1 MGYNGNIEILRCNFQ
16 SHIIKKGYGILMD
29 LGLKDKIVVVT
40 GASRGIGRAIAHGF
54 AEEGARL
61 SICGRTQDTLESVT
75 NELTAKGAAVFAKQ
89 TDVTDMEQVEAF
101 VAQTVEAYGRID
113 VVVNNVGGSRWTPL
127 EEISDT
133 EWHEILDLNLVS
145 AARVNQLAIPQMK
158 NQGGGVILMITSIY
172 GREGG
177 GHITYNAAKAAEISM
192 TKSLAKELA
201 PDNIRVNSVAPG
213 SILFPG
219 GGWARRI
226 AADPEAMDAFVESE
240 MPLGRFGKPEEIA
253 NVVVFLA
260 SERASLVTG
269 ACVNVDGCQS
279 RSNI

>member
-1 MGYNGNIEILRCNFQ
+1 MNLR
-16 SHIIKKGYGILMD
+16 LR
-29 LGLKDKIVVVT
+29 DKVVVVT
-40 GASRGIGRAIAHGF
+40 GASRGIGRAIANGF
-54 AEEGARL
+54 AEEGTRL
-61 SICGRTQDTLESVT
+61 SVCGRDPDTLQDVT
-75 NELTAKGAAVFAKQ
+75 EELTAHGIKVFSKP
-89 TDVTDMEQVEAF
+89 TDVTDTAQVDAF
-101 VAQTVEAYGRID
+101 ISETLNRFSRID

-127 EEISDT
+127 NEISDE

-145 AARVNQLAIPQMK
+145 ATRINRLVIPAMQK
-158 NQGGGVILMITSIY
+158 QGGGVILMIASIY

-192 TKSLAKELA
+192 AKSLAKELA
-201 PDNIRVNSVAPG
+201 PDNIRVNSIAPG

-219 GGWARRI
+219 GGWDRRI
-226 AADPEAMDAFVESE
+226 KADPERMKAFVESE

-253 NVVVFLA
+253 NVAVFLA

-269 ACVNVDGCQS
+269 ACINVDGCQS

>member
-1 MGYNGNIEILRCNFQ
+1 MN
-16 SHIIKKGYGILMD
+16 
-29 LGLKDKIVVVT
+29 LGLKDKVVVVT

-54 AEEGARL
+54 ADEGARL
-61 SICGRTQDTLESVT
+61 SICGRTQDTLQSVT
-75 NELTAKGAAVFAKQ
+75 AELTAKDAQVFAKL
-89 TDVTDMEQVEAF
+89 TDVTDTGQVEAF
-101 VAQTVEAYGRID
+101 ISETVDTYGKID

-127 EEISDT
+127 EDISDT

-145 AARVNQLAIPQMK
+145 AARVNRCVIPEMK
-158 NQGGGVILMITSIY
+158 KQGGGAILMITSIY

-219 GGWARRI
+219 GGWTRRI
-226 AADPEAMDAFVESE
+226 AADPKAMEAFVKSD
-240 MPLGRFGKPEEIA
+240 MPLGRFGKPEEVA

-279 RSNI
+279 HSNI

>member
-1 MGYNGNIEILRCNFQ
+1 MNLR
-16 SHIIKKGYGILMD
+16 LR
-29 LGLKDKIVVVT
+29 DKVVVVT
-40 GASRGIGRAIAHGF
+40 GASRGIGRAIANGF
-54 AEEGARL
+54 AEEGVRL
-61 SICGRTQDTLESVT
+61 SVCGRDPDTLQDVT
-75 NELTAKGAAVFAKQ
+75 EELTTYGIKVFSKP
-89 TDVTDMEQVEAF
+89 TDVTDSDQVNAF
-101 VAQTVEAYGRID
+101 MTETLNRFTRID

-127 EEISDT
+127 DEISDD

-145 AARVNQLAIPQMK
+145 TARVNRHAIPAMQK
-158 NQGGGVILMITSIY
+158 QGGGAIIMITSIY

-201 PDNIRVNSVAPG
+201 PHNIRVNSIAPG

-219 GGWARRI
+219 GGWDRRI
-226 AADPEAMDAFVESE
+226 KADPEKMQAFVESE

-253 NVVVFLA
+253 NVAVFLA
-260 SERASLVTG
+260 SERASLITG
-269 ACVNVDGCQS
+269 ACINVDGCQS

>member
-1 MGYNGNIEILRCNFQ
+1 MNLE
-16 SHIIKKGYGILMD
+16 
-29 LGLKDKIVVVT
+29 LKDKVVVVT
-40 GASRGIGRAIAHGF
+40 GASRGIGKAIANGF

-61 SICGRTQDTLESVT
+61 SICGRDPENLENVA
-75 NELTAKGAAVFAKQ
+75 NELKTHDVEVLAIP
-89 TDVTDMEQVEAF
+89 TDVTDSIQVQSFMNKTLEN
-101 VAQTVEAYGRID
+101 YGQID

-127 EEISDT
+127 NEITDE

-145 AARVNQLAIPQMK
+145 AARINRHAIPVMQE
-158 NQGGGVILMITSIY
+158 QGCGVILMISSIY

-201 PDNIRVNSVAPG
+201 PENIRVNSIAPG

-219 GGWARRI
+219 GGWDRRI
-226 AADPEAMDAFVESE
+226 KADPERMKAFVESE

-253 NVVVFLA
+253 NVAVFLA

-269 ACVNVDGCQS
+269 ACINVDGCQS

>member
-1 MGYNGNIEILRCNFQ
+1 MI
-16 SHIIKKGYGILMD
+16 
-29 LGLKDKIVVVT
+29 LGLTDKVVVVT
-40 GASRGIGRAIAHGF
+40 GASRGIGRSIAHGF
-54 AEEGARL
+54 AMEEARL
-61 SICGRTQDTLESVT
+61 SICGRDPDMLQAIID
-75 NELTAKGAAVFAKQ
+75 ELKPYKRGVFSKP
-89 TDVTDMEQVEAF
+89 TDVTDSQQVHDFMSETIEHF
-101 VAQTVEAYGRID
+101 GRID

-127 EEISDT
+127 EEITDD

-145 AARVNQLAIPQMK
+145 ATRINHHAIPLMK
-158 NQGGGVILMITSIY
+158 KQGSGVIIMITSIY

-177 GHITYNAAKAAEISM
+177 GHITYNAAKSATISM
-192 TKSLAKELA
+192 TKALAKELA

-219 GGWARRI
+219 GGWDRRMK
-226 AADPEAMDAFVESE
+226 ADPEGMKAFVERE

-260 SERASLVTG
+260 SDCASLVTG
-269 ACVNVDGCQS
+269 ACINVDGCQS

>member
-1 MGYNGNIEILRCNFQ
+1 MNLE
-16 SHIIKKGYGILMD
+16 
-29 LGLKDKIVVVT
+29 LKNKVVVVT
-40 GASRGIGRAIAHGF
+40 GASRGIGKAIAFGF
-54 AEEGARL
+54 AKEGARL
-61 SICGRTQDTLESVT
+61 SICGRDTENLENVA
-75 NELTAKGAAVFAKQ
+75 NELKTHNIEVLAIP
-89 TDVTDMEQVEAF
+89 TDVTDFAQVQSFMTE
-101 VAQTVEAYGRID
+101 TLDKYGRID
-113 VVVNNVGGSRWTPL
+113 VAVNNVGGSRWTPL
-127 EEISDT
+127 NEITDE

-145 AARVNQLAIPQMK
+145 ATRINKHAIPVMQK
-158 NQGGGVILMITSIY
+158 QGGGVILMITSIY

-201 PDNIRVNSVAPG
+201 PDNIRVNSIAPG

-219 GGWARRI
+219 GGWDRRI
-226 AADPEAMDAFVESE
+226 KADPDQMKAFVESE

-260 SERASLVTG
+260 SDCASLVTG
-269 ACVNVDGCQS
+269 ACINVDGCQS

>member
-1 MGYNGNIEILRCNFQ
+1 MNLE
-16 SHIIKKGYGILMD
+16 
-29 LGLKDKIVVVT
+29 LKDKVVVVT
-40 GASRGIGRAIAHGF
+40 GASRGIGKSIAFGF

-61 SICGRTQDTLESVT
+61 SICGRDPENLQAVT
-75 NELTAKGAAVFAKQ
+75 EELSTHEIEVFSKP
-89 TDVTDMEQVEAF
+89 TDVTDNKQVDVFITE
-101 VAQTVEAYGRID
+101 TLGRYGRID

-127 EEISDT
+127 NEISDE
-133 EWHEILDLNLVS
+133 EWHEILDLNLVT
-145 AARVNQLAIPQMK
+145 ATRINRPVIPAMQK
-158 NQGGGVILMITSIY
+158 QGGGVILMITSIY

-219 GGWARRI
+219 GGWDRRI
-226 AADPEAMDAFVESE
+226 KADPEGMKAFVDSE

-269 ACVNVDGCQS
+269 ACINVDGCQS

>member
-1 MGYNGNIEILRCNFQ
+1 MN
-16 SHIIKKGYGILMD
+16 
-29 LGLKDKIVVVT
+29 LGLKDKVIIVT

-61 SICGRTQDTLESVT
+61 SICGRTPDTLQKVAE
-75 NELTAKGAAVFAKQ
+75 ELTARGAQVFAKP
-89 TDVTDMEQVEAF
+89 TDVTDATQVHAF
-101 VAQTVEAYGRID
+101 MTETLENYGRID

-127 EEISDT
+127 AEISDT
-133 EWHEILDLNLVS
+133 EWHDILDLNLVS
-145 AARVNQLAIPQMK
+145 AARMNQLAIPAMQE
-158 NQGGGVILMITSIY
+158 QGSGVILMITSIY

-201 PDNIRVNSVAPG
+201 PHNIRVNSVAPG

-219 GGWARRI
+219 GGWARRMQ
-226 AADPEAMDAFVESE
+226 ADPDAMAAFVKSD

-260 SERASLVTG
+260 SDRASLVTG
-269 ACVNVDGCQS
+269 ACLNVDGCQS
-279 RSNI
+279 HSNI

>member
-1 MGYNGNIEILRCNFQ
+1 
-16 SHIIKKGYGILMD
+16 MD

-61 SICGRTQDTLESVT
+61 SICGRTEDTLENVT
-75 NELTAKGAAVFAKQ
+75 NELTEKGTTVFAKQ
-89 TDVTDMEQVEAF
+89 TDVTDTEQVEAF
-101 VAQTVEAYGRID
+101 VSETVETYGRID

-145 AARVNQLAIPQMK
+145 AARVNRLAIPQMK
-158 NQGGGVILMITSIY
+158 GRGGGVILMITSIY

>member
-1 MGYNGNIEILRCNFQ
+1 
-16 SHIIKKGYGILMD
+16 MD
-29 LGLKDKIVVVT
+29 LGLKDKVVVVT
-40 GASRGIGRAIAHGF
+40 GASRGIGRAIAHSF
-54 AEEGARL
+54 ADEEARL
-61 SICGRTQDTLESVT
+61 SICGRTEETLQSVT
-75 NELTAKGAAVFAKQ
+75 SELTAKGAQVFAKP
-89 TDVTDMEQVEAF
+89 TDVTDIGEVEAF
-101 VAQTVEAYGRID
+101 ITQTLEIYGRID

-127 EEISDT
+127 EDISDT

-145 AARVNQLAIPQMK
+145 AARVNRLAIPEMK
-158 NQGGGVILMITSIY
+158 KQGGGAILMITSIY

-226 AADPEAMDAFVESE
+226 AADPEAMEAFVESD

-253 NVVVFLA
+253 NVRGL
-260 SERASLVTG
+260 S
-269 ACVNVDGCQS
+269 CVGTCQS
-279 RSNI
+279 CNGCLCKC

>member
-1 MGYNGNIEILRCNFQ
+1 MNLE
-16 SHIIKKGYGILMD
+16 
-29 LGLKDKIVVVT
+29 LKDKVVVVT
-40 GASRGIGRAIAHGF
+40 GASRGIGKAIANGF

-61 SICGRTQDTLESVT
+61 SICGRDPENLENVA
-75 NELTAKGAAVFAKQ
+75 NELKTHDVEVLAIP
-89 TDVTDMEQVEAF
+89 TDVTDSIQVQSFMNKTLEN
-101 VAQTVEAYGRID
+101 YGQID

-127 EEISDT
+127 NEITDE

-145 AARVNQLAIPQMK
+145 AARINRQAIPVMQE
-158 NQGGGVILMITSIY
+158 QGRGVILMISSIY

-201 PDNIRVNSVAPG
+201 PENIRVNSIAPG

-219 GGWARRI
+219 GGWDRRI
-226 AADPEAMDAFVESE
+226 KADPERMKAFVESE

-253 NVVVFLA
+253 NVAVFLA

-269 ACVNVDGCQS
+269 ACINVDGCQS

>member
-1 MGYNGNIEILRCNFQ
+1 MN
-16 SHIIKKGYGILMD
+16 
-29 LGLKDKIVVVT
+29 LGLKDKVVIVT

-61 SICGRTQDTLESVT
+61 SICSRTPDTLQKVT
-75 NELTAKGAAVFAKQ
+75 EELTARGAQVFAKP
-89 TDVTDMEQVEAF
+89 TDVTDSTQVHTFMTE
-101 VAQTVEAYGRID
+101 TLEKYGRID

-127 EEISDT
+127 AEISDT
-133 EWHEILDLNLVS
+133 EWHDILDLNLVS
-145 AARVNQLAIPQMK
+145 AARMNQLAIPIMQK
-158 NQGGGVILMITSIY
+158 QGGGVILMITSIY

-192 TKSLAKELA
+192 AKSLAKELA
-201 PDNIRVNSVAPG
+201 PHNIRVNSIAPG

-226 AADPEAMDAFVESE
+226 KADPDAMAAFVKSD

-279 RSNI
+279 HSNI

>member
-1 MGYNGNIEILRCNFQ
+1 MI
-16 SHIIKKGYGILMD
+16 
-29 LGLKDKIVVVT
+29 LGLTDKVVVVT
-40 GASRGIGRAIAHGF
+40 GASRGIGRSIAHTF
-54 AEEGARL
+54 AMEEARL
-61 SICGRTQDTLESVT
+61 SICGRDPNMLKAITD
-75 NELTAKGAAVFAKQ
+75 ELKPYKRGVFAKP
-89 TDVTDMEQVEAF
+89 TDVTDSQQVQEF
-101 VAQTVEAYGRID
+101 MSETIDHFGRID

-127 EEISDT
+127 EDITDD

-145 AARVNQLAIPQMK
+145 ATRLNRHAIPLMK
-158 NQGGGVILMITSIY
+158 KQGSGVIIMITSIY

-177 GHITYNAAKAAEISM
+177 GHITYNAAKSAAISM

-201 PDNIRVNSVAPG
+201 PDNIRVNSIAPG

-219 GGWARRI
+219 GGWDRRMK
-226 AADPEAMDAFVESE
+226 ADPEGMKAFVERE

-260 SERASLVTG
+260 SDCASLITG
-269 ACVNVDGCQS
+269 ACINVDGCQS

>member
-1 MGYNGNIEILRCNFQ
+1 MI
-16 SHIIKKGYGILMD
+16 
-29 LGLKDKIVVVT
+29 LGLTDKVVVIT
-40 GASRGIGRAIAHGF
+40 GASRGIGRSIAFAF
-54 AEEGARL
+54 AEEEAKL
-61 SICGRTQDTLESVT
+61 SICGRDPDTLEAVT
-75 NELTAKGAAVFAKQ
+75 HELKPFKRGVFSKP
-89 TDVTDMEQVEAF
+89 TDVTDNEQVETF
-101 VAQTVEAYGRID
+101 ISETLDHYGRID

-127 EEISDT
+127 EDISDD

-145 AARVNQLAIPQMK
+145 ATRVNRLVIPEMK
-158 NQGGGVILMITSIY
+158 KQGSGSIIMITSIY

-201 PDNIRVNSVAPG
+201 PENIRVNSIAPG

-219 GGWARRI
+219 GGWDRRMK
-226 AADPEAMDAFVESE
+226 ADPDAMKAFVESE

-253 NVVVFLA
+253 NVAVFLA
-260 SERASLVTG
+260 SEKASLITG
-269 ACVNVDGCQS
+269 ACINVDGCQT

>member
-1 MGYNGNIEILRCNFQ
+1 MN
-16 SHIIKKGYGILMD
+16 
-29 LGLKDKIVVVT
+29 LGLKNKVVIVT

-54 AEEGARL
+54 AEEAARL
-61 SICGRTQDTLESVT
+61 SICSRTPDTLQKVAE
-75 NELTAKGAAVFAKQ
+75 ELTARGAQVFAKP
-89 TDVTDMEQVEAF
+89 TDVTDAMQVHAF
-101 VAQTVEAYGRID
+101 MTETLEHYGRID

-127 EEISDT
+127 AEISDT
-133 EWHEILDLNLVS
+133 EWHDILDLNLVS
-145 AARVNQLAIPQMK
+145 AARMNQLAIPAMQE
-158 NQGGGVILMITSIY
+158 QGSGVILMITSIY

-201 PDNIRVNSVAPG
+201 PHNIRVNSVAPG

-219 GGWARRI
+219 GGWARRMQ
-226 AADPEAMDAFVESE
+226 ADPDAMAAFVKSD

-260 SERASLVTG
+260 SDRASLVTG
-269 ACVNVDGCQS
+269 ACLNVDGCQS
-279 RSNI
+279 HSNI